1 MRVGVLGGGA
11 MGLTAAYR
19 LASAGHQVVVIEK
32 MDVLGGLAA
41 GFPIGDSYL
50 ERFYHHLFGTD
61 RDVVALIEELG
72 LGDKLVWQKP
82 KTSILWQGEKRRFDG
97 PISVLRY
104 GPLPFL
110 DRIRVG
116 MVVAYLKLTKDYHRF
131 EGVEAERWLRRT
143 MGRRATALLWEP
155 LFKAKF
161 WQFHDRVAMSW
172 FWARIYCRT
181 PQLGYVRGGFQQLY
195 DRLGERIR
203 SLGGRIELGR
213 EVRSIESEADGTVCV
228 TTDAGE
234 ERFDRVLATL
244 PTRLFAQLAR
254 GLPPD
259 WLAKY
264 DWGDW
269 LGAHC
274 VILGLDRPLTDIY
287 WLNVN
292 DPGYP
297 FLALVDHGNFM
308 PASDYGGLYPL
319 YLGNYLPMS
328 SERFRQSDA
337 EILADY
343 LPTLKRVNPSFD
355 ESWIKQSWVFK
366 APYAQ
371 PVVTTEYR
379 HHIPPHETPLKNIYM
394 ANMFQVYPQD
404 RGQNYSVRMANRVA
418 ELMLDS
424 RSS

>member
-1 MRVGVLGGGA
+1 MRIGVLGGGA

-41 GFPIGDSYL
+41 GFPIGPSHL

-61 RDVVALIEELG
+61 RDVVGLIDELG

-82 KTSILWQGEKRRFDG
+82 KTSILWQGERRQFDD

-104 GPLPFL
+104 TPLPFP
-110 DRIRVG
+110 DRLRVG
-116 MVVAYLKLTKDYHRF
+116 LVVASLKLTKDYHRF
-131 EGVEAERWLRRT
+131 EGVTAESWLRRM
-143 MGRRATALLWEP
+143 MGERATALLWEP
-155 LFKAKF
+155 LFRAKF
-161 WQFHDRVAMSW
+161 WQYHDRVAMSW

-181 PQLGYVRGGFQQLY
+181 PQLGYMRGGFQQLY
-195 DRLGERIR
+195 DRLDERIR
-203 SLGGRIELGR
+203 ALGGRIELGR
-213 EVRSIESEADGTVCV
+213 EVKSVASDADGSVRV
-228 TTDAGE
+228 VTDAGDE
-234 ERFDRVLATL
+234 SFDRVLATL
-244 PTRLFAQLAR
+244 PTRLFAQLAQ
-254 GLPPD
+254 GLPSD
-259 WLAKY
+259 WLDRY

-274 VILGLDRPLTDIY
+274 VVLGLDRPLTDVY

-308 PASDYGGLYPL
+308 PPSDYGGLFPL

-328 SERFRQSDA
+328 NERFRQTDA

-343 LPTLKRVNPSFD
+343 LPTLKRINPAFD
-355 ESWIKQSWVFK
+355 EGWVKQSWVFK

-371 PVVTTEYR
+371 PVVTSEYR
-379 HHIPPHETPLKNIYM
+379 HHIPPHATPLRNVYL

-404 RGQNYSVRMANRVA
+404 RGQNYSVRMANDVA
-418 ELMLDS
+418 RIILEAT
-424 RSS
+424 R

>member
-1 MRVGVLGGGA
+1 MRIGVLGGGA

-19 LASAGHQVVVIEK
+19 LASAGHQVIVIEK

-41 GFPIGDSYL
+41 GFPIGPSYL

-61 RDVVALIEELG
+61 RDVVALIDELG

-82 KTSILWQGEKRRFDG
+82 TTSILWQGERRQFDD
-97 PISVLRY
+97 PVSVLRY
-104 GPLPFL
+104 TPLPFF
-110 DRIRVG
+110 DRLRVG
-116 MVVAYLKLTKDYHRF
+116 MVVASLKLTKDYHRF
-131 EGVEAERWLRRT
+131 EGVTAERWLRRM
-143 MGRRATALLWEP
+143 MGERATALLWEP
-155 LFKAKF
+155 LFRAKF
-161 WQFHDRVAMSW
+161 WQYHDKVAMSW

-181 PQLGYVRGGFQQLY
+181 PQLGYMRGGFQQLY

-203 SLGGRIELGR
+203 ALGGEIRLGR
-213 EVRSIESEADGTVCV
+213 EVTSIASEADGSVRV
-228 TTDAGE
+228 ATDAGE

-254 GLPPD
+254 DLPPD
-259 WLAKY
+259 WLGRY

-274 VILGLDRPLTDIY
+274 VVLGLDRPLTDVY

-308 PASDYGGLYPL
+308 PPADYGGVHPL

-328 SERFRQSDA
+328 NERFRQTDA

-343 LPTLKRVNPSFD
+343 LPTLKRINPDFD
-355 ESWIKQSWVFK
+355 ESWVKQSWVFK

-371 PVVTTEYR
+371 PVVTSEYR
-379 HHIPPHETPLKNIYM
+379 HHIPPHTTPLRNVYL

-404 RGQNYSVRMANRVA
+404 RGQNYSVKMANEVA
-418 ELMLDS
+418 RTMLA
-424 RSS
+424 